1 MAPAAIFLRQPSKV
15 SLEVLEPKHHH
26 ILVRAIK
33 NVLSTELAELTMAQL
48 VDGLPLTS
56 TGWDA
61 QGTLINW
68 DHPLIQHEALCDGVM
83 DQTRAFRDAFDPRI
97 LQLDS
102 SVCSPRQNH
111 SRNLNTSAD
120 HVRRSCKPTRMPK

>member
-1 MAPAAIFLRQPSKV
+1 MAPVTILPWPPSKV
-15 SLEVLEPKHHH
+15 SPEVLSPEHHQ
-26 ILVRAIK
+26 ILSRAIK
-33 NVLSTELAELTMAQL
+33 NVLSTELAELTVAQL
-48 VDGLPLTS
+48 VDGLPLLS

-68 DHPLIQHEALCDGVM
+68 DHPLVKHETLCDGVM

-102 SVCSPRQNH
+102 SVR
-111 SRNLNTSAD
+111 
-120 HVRRSCKPTRMPK
+120 